1 MESVPYKLS
10 EGLYLEGSGQ
20 VLPWFKSLH
29 QITIMGGK
37 PLPEKGKTSQ
47 LFWEQETIFDDLVV
61 SIQAMQQGN
70 GIFFL
75 QPKNQVQAD
84 SAQIEYDQVK
94 SALLSKF
101 GSPTEVGENDG
112 YPFTRW
118 SWGNIC
124 MSLTIAERFMDYVS
138 LSVSNGVIKNSL

>member
-10 EGLYLEGSGQ
+10 EGLYLEGSGK

-29 QITIMGGK
+29 QITKMGGK
-37 PLPEKGKTSQ
+37 PLPEKGKTNQ
-47 LFWEQETIFDDLVV
+47 LFWEQETVFDDLVV

-75 QPKNQVQAD
+75 HPKIQVQAD
-84 SAQIEYDQVK
+84 SARKEYEQVK
-94 SALLSKF
+94 GTLLSKF

-112 YPFTRW
+112 YPYARW
-118 SWGNIC
+118 FWGNIC
-124 MSLTIAERFMDYVS
+124 VSLTIAERFMDYVS
-138 LSVSNGVIKNSL
+138 LSVSNGVMKNAL